1 MANLTAAKLRRK
13 ARKFPQ
19 TADTFPDSVADSA
32 PDERLPRHDSITS
45 RGSRPLPRIYSMPA
59 PLSGSSAR
67 LFIASLGNPPPLHT
81 TRHSAG
87 HIALRSLISYLD
99 FPSLQRDPSYAGGA
113 ISVSPGVPT
122 YTFYQSPT
130 YMNTS
135 GPTLLKAWRSFSSV
149 HGLAANSGLIVL
161 HDELEL
167 PLGQLKLKSGNSS
180 AKGHNG
186 IKSVQASLQ
195 GAGLM
200 DRLGQN
206 FVRIGV
212 GIGRPVSREREDVS
226 QFVLGQMTTGEK
238 AKVEGAVNVLE
249 SLLVKEAERIGR
261 G

>member
-1 MANLTAAKLRRK
+1 M
-13 ARKFPQ
+13 
-19 TADTFPDSVADSA
+19 SA
-32 PDERLPRHDSITS
+32 
-45 RGSRPLPRIYSMPA
+45 
-59 PLSGSSAR
+59 SGSPAR

-87 HIALRSLISYLD
+87 HVALRSLITYLS
-99 FPSLQRDPSYAGGA
+99 FPTPRRTPSYAGGA
-113 ISVSPGVPT
+113 VSATPT

-135 GPTLLKAWRSFSSV
+135 GPALLKAWRSFSSE
-149 HGLAANSGLIVL
+149 HGLANSGLIIL
-161 HDELEL
+161 HDELEA
-167 PLGQLKLKSGNSS
+167 PLGQLKVKNGNSS

-195 GAGLM
+195 GAGLL
-200 DRLGQN
+200 DQLGQN

-226 QFVLGQMTTGEK
+226 QFVLGRMTSRERET
-238 AKVEGAVNVLE
+238 VEGTAGSLE
-249 SLLVKEAERIGR
+249 SLLTKEAERIGR

>member
-1 MANLTAAKLRRK
+1 M
-13 ARKFPQ
+13 
-19 TADTFPDSVADSA
+19 SA
-32 PDERLPRHDSITS
+32 
-45 RGSRPLPRIYSMPA
+45 
-59 PLSGSSAR
+59 SGSPAR

-87 HIALRSLISYLD
+87 HVALRSLITRLN
-99 FPSLQRDPSYAGGA
+99 FPTPRRTPSYTDGA
-113 ISVSPGVPT
+113 ISATPT

-135 GPTLLKAWRSFSSV
+135 GPTLLKAWRSFSSE
-149 HGLAANSGLIVL
+149 HGLANSGLVIL
-161 HDELEL
+161 HDELEA
-167 PLGQLKLKSGNSS
+167 PLGQLKVKNGNSS

-195 GAGLM
+195 GAGLL
-200 DRLGQN
+200 DQLGQN

-226 QFVLGQMTTGEK
+226 QFVLGQMTPRERET
-238 AKVEGAVNVLE
+238 VEGTAGSLE
-249 SLLVKEAERIGR
+249 SLLTKEAERIGR

>member
-1 MANLTAAKLRRK
+1 MANLAAAKLRRK
-13 ARKFPQ
+13 ARKSPQPADIFPNSV
-19 TADTFPDSVADSA
+19 TDNVPDKH
-32 PDERLPRHDSITS
+32 LHQYGSIAS
-45 RGSRPLPRIYSMPA
+45 PGSCPLHRVYSMPA
-59 PLSGSSAR
+59 SLSGSSAR
-67 LFIASLGNPPPLHT
+67 LFIASLGNPPPLQT

-87 HIALRSLISYLD
+87 HIALRSLITYLH
-99 FPSLQRDPSYAGGA
+99 FPTPRRDPSYGSGA
-113 ISVSPGVPT
+113 VSASPAIPA

-135 GPTLLKAWRSFSSV
+135 GPTLLKAWKSFAST
-149 HGLAANSGLIVL
+149 HGLTNSGLIIL

-167 PLGQLKLKSGNSS
+167 PLGQVKVKSGNSS

-195 GAGLM
+195 GAGLL

-226 QFVLGQMTTGEK
+226 QFVLGQMTTSERET
-238 AKVEGAVNVLE
+238 VEGAVEVLE
-249 SLLVKEAERIGR
+249 RSLAKEAERIGR